1 MAGNEKAPAQGP
13 AEARDYSHSYLI
25 KLRRGEQAEVAQLTR
40 IHRLAV
46 LINHRCV
53 DQEVEIRIS
62 KGKTE
67 VTLYEIQQPYGPVRF
82 LRKFGNSHGQSYP
95 NGNLDEAQRW
105 LEGITETIFKEEIK
119 K

>member
-1 MAGNEKAPAQGP
+1 MEGNEKIPAQGP
-13 AEARDYSHSYLI
+13 AETRDYSHSYLI
-25 KLRRGEQAEVAQLTR
+25 KLRRGEQEELAQLTR

-53 DQEVEIRIS
+53 DQEVEIRIA
-62 KGKTE
+62 KGKIE

-82 LRKFGNSHGQSYP
+82 LRKFGTAYGRTYP
-95 NGNLDEAQRW
+95 NGDLSEAQRW
-105 LEGITETIFKEEIK
+105 LEGFAETIFKEEMK